1 MCIRFFYVVLE
12 LFRRC
17 RVIRDVNELQINEEI
32 RDKEIRLIGADG
44 EQAGI
49 VSVKEALSLALSKN
63 LDLVK
68 IAPQAKPPVCR
79 IMDYGKHKYELAKKE
94 KEAKKKQKIVTV
106 KEVRLSPNIESHDL
120 NVKANQASK
129 FLQSGDKVKV
139 TLRFRGRELSNTSIG
154 LKVIKEFAEIL
165 SEVSNIEK
173 EAKLEGKQMIL
184 MLAPKNAQ

>member
-1 MCIRFFYVVLE
+1 MYSFFYYVVLE

-17 RVIRDVNELQINEEI
+17 RVIRDLNELQINEEI
-32 RDKEIRLIGADG
+32 RDKEVRLTDNEG
-44 EQAGI
+44 EQLGI
-49 VSVKEALSLALSKN
+49 VSTKEALSLAISKN

-68 IAPQAKPPVCR
+68 IAPQANPPVCR

-94 KEAKKKQKIVTV
+94 KEAKKKQKIITI

-120 NVKANQASK
+120 NVKANQAHK
-129 FLQSGDKVKV
+129 FLLNGDKVKV

-154 LKVIKEFAEIL
+154 LKVINEFAVLL
-165 SEVSNIEK
+165 SEVSSVEK

-184 MLAPKNAQ
+184 ILAPKNA